1 MDRSTR
7 RREATHTCGSFNTT
21 IVGHKLTTLFVSFHS
36 SLLSCTLYEPVN
48 VMEALSTFL
57 KCYPSLLAAQE
68 PEMICNTRVGWY
80 WTFVPIKYQNQYFPG
95 NTEAIIIIII
105 IIVITIAFFK
115 MIKSPPASKIPRPW
129 AISRIWRGSPL
140 RVVGAVEPGHQDG
153 ADHKDDDDT
162 CNESDLWRDHRS
174 V

>member
-7 RREATHTCGSFNTT
+7 RREATRTCGSFNTT
-21 IVGHKLTTLFVSFHS
+21 IVGHKLTILFVSFHS
-36 SLLSCTLYEPVN
+36 NLLSCTLYEPVN

-57 KCYPSLLAAQE
+57 KYYPSLLAAQE

-95 NTEAIIIIII
+95 NTEAIII
-105 IIVITIAFFK
+105 AFFK
-115 MIKSPPASKIPRPW
+115 IIIKSPPASKIPRPW
-129 AISRIWRGSPL
+129 AISRIWRGPPL

-153 ADHKDDDDT
+153 ADHKDDDDS
-162 CNESDLWRDHRS
+162 CDESDIWPDHRS